1 MTCLPKQVHH
11 KNKTCRLFSKNVIL
25 SNLFIG
31 KMNFYDQ
38 SCECYT
44 VVYTQMHTCL
54 FSGGW
59 FIHKITLPFTC
70 PYDIVGSVCL
80 RDSGIKVMIPWGTIW
95 STRES
100 KWESLA
106 QCFIMWKPRNMNW
119 HLGPRQKKKK
129 RAETEPVKMEEKRLT
144 LVIGDWVSKLM
155 CWEDNGGSRV

>member
-1 MTCLPKQVHH
+1 MSWSKTKVSQEKMTCLPKQVHH

-80 RDSGIKVMIPWGTIW
+80 RDSGIKVMIPWGTIG

-106 QCFIMWKPRNMNW
+106 QCFIIWKPRNMNW

-129 RAETEPVKMEEKRLT
+129 EQKQSPWKWKKKDLH
-144 LVIGDWVSKLM
+144 W
-155 CWEDNGGSRV
+155 W